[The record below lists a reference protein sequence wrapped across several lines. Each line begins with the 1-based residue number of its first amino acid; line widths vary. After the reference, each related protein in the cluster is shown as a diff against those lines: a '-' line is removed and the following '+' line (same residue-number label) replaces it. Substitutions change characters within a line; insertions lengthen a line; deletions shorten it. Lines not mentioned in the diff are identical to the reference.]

1 MINQDNIQS
10 FIKWA
15 NIFGILCIV
24 FGVLAALAGI
34 LAFLVGAIPGV
45 LLIISGVKLLNAK
58 KAAEGL
64 IGIEDQAVFTEKLNL
79 LIAESTAS
87 FKFQAIYYIVS
98 LIVGV
103 IGIIVSIAAS
113 AYILNNLPMY

>member
-98 LIVGV
+98 LIAGV
-103 IGIIVSIAAS
+103 IGIIVSIVAS
-113 AYILNNLPMY
+113 AYIFNNLPMY